1 MSVVLKPR
9 YTPEQYLDIE
19 RAADYKSE
27 YFDGEIFAMAGASE
41 EHNTITFNLSGA
53 LVPQLRGT
61 GCRGYAGDMRV
72 KVDASGLYTY
82 PDVVVVCGERH
93 FTDDHLDTLTNPTLI
108 VEVLSPSTEGYDRGQ
123 KFANY
128 RRIPSLETYVL
139 VAQDRAHIEK
149 FERRPD
155 GQWLLSR
162 RAIWPAICRSR
173 PSAARS
179 SLPKS
184 TTTFRSRRPPRRRTE
199 RRTPLGA
206 GNFARR
212 YGGNAPRATCA
223 SGPGANGC
231 GRPVRE

>member
-108 VEVLSPSTEGYDRGQ
+108 IEVLSPSTEGYDRGQ

-139 VAQDRAHIEK
+139 VAQERAHIEK

-155 GQWLLSR
+155 GQWLLSE
-162 RAIWPAICRSR
+162 ASDLTGTLPLPSIGCTLVLAEVYDNVSFPPPA
-173 PSAARS
+173 PPQDGAEDAARS
-179 SLPKS
+179 
-184 TTTFRSRRPPRRRTE
+184 R
-199 RRTPLGA
+199 
-206 GNFARR
+206 
-212 YGGNAPRATCA
+212 
-223 SGPGANGC
+223 
-231 GRPVRE
+231 